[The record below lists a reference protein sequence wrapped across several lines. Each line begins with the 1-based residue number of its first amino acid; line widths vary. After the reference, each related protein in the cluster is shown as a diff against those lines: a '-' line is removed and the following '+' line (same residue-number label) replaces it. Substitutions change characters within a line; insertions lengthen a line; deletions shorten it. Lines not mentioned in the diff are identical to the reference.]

1 MAVMPVP
8 RLMLNMG
15 GPMMISMLGQALYNV
30 VDSYFVSHMQDT
42 AAVAAMGDKAVN
54 ALTLAFP
61 IQMLIMAV
69 GVGTGVGVN
78 AGLARSLGQKDRGT
92 AGWIAGNALSL
103 SGVYY
108 LVFLLFGIFGARAFI
123 SSQSSDPLITAMAV
137 TYLKIITVWSFGTI
151 FSMCIEKIIMATGNT
166 VITMI
171 AQLAGAV
178 TNIVLD
184 PIMIY
189 GLIGCPS
196 MGVAGAAA
204 ATVIGQC
211 VSLAILLYMHFFHN
225 DSLDKHL
232 RYLRPRAVILKNI
245 LVVGGPAILMQA
257 LTSFMTYGMNLILG
271 SVSVSAVTAYGIY
284 YKLQN
289 FIFMPAYGLNNASI
303 PIIAYNY
310 GAGRKERVHSAVRY
324 GLFFVCIIMAAG
336 VLLLQV
342 FPAQI
347 VRMFSLSEESR
358 RLCVTALRIITCG
371 FFFAGFNIIL
381 QGVCQALGN
390 GIYSLMISL
399 MRMLAVV
406 LPLAWLLS
414 RLPGAQTA
422 VWFAIPAAEMAACI
436 LAILLTKRIFHKCM
450 TTA

>member
-1 MAVMPVP
+1 
-8 RLMLNMG
+8 
-15 GPMMISMLGQALYNV
+15 
-30 VDSYFVSHMQDT
+30 
-42 AAVAAMGDKAVN
+42 
-54 ALTLAFP
+54 
-61 IQMLIMAV
+61 
-69 GVGTGVGVN
+69 
-78 AGLARSLGQKDRGT
+78 
-92 AGWIAGNALSL
+92 
-103 SGVYY
+103 
-108 LVFLLFGIFGARAFI
+108 
-123 SSQSSDPLITAMAV
+123 
-137 TYLKIITVWSFGTI
+137 
-151 FSMCIEKIIMATGNT
+151 
-166 VITMI
+166 
-171 AQLAGAV
+171 
-178 TNIVLD
+178 
-184 PIMIY
+184 
-189 GLIGCPS
+189 
-196 MGVAGAAA
+196 
-204 ATVIGQC
+204 
-211 VSLAILLYMHFFHN
+211 
-225 DSLDKHL
+225 
-232 RYLRPRAVILKNI
+232 
-245 LVVGGPAILMQA
+245 
-257 LTSFMTYGMNLILG
+257 
-271 SVSVSAVTAYGIY
+271 
-284 YKLQN
+284 
-289 FIFMPAYGLNNASI
+289 MPAYGLNNASI

-324 GLFFVCIIMAAG
+324 GLLFVCIIMAAG